1 MTTPEDI
8 CKQVETLRRALNQ
21 HNHQYYVLDDPDIP
35 DAEYDRLFRRLQK
48 LEARYPDLVTAE
60 SPTQRV
66 GSAPADHFER
76 IQHTIPMLSLGN
88 AFSDA
93 ELLDFDRRMRE
104 KLDVDEV
111 EYAAE
116 PKLDGLAVTLMY
128 ENGRLVYGATRGDGT
143 AGEDITGNIRT
154 IHSIP
159 LQLIGQDH
167 PQKLEVRGEVFMPK
181 AAFERLNQQA
191 TEKGEKTFANPRN
204 AAAGSLRQLDPKIT
218 ASRQLDIYIYALGQ
232 VSEEI
237 STHHYDTLNR
247 LKQWGFKP
255 TPLTRVVKGID
266 ELKTYH
272 EDIEKQRNDLPY
284 EVDGVV
290 YKINAYSQQQMIGS
304 VSRAPRWAIAHKF
317 AAQEEMSVLED
328 IEIQVGRTGV
338 LTPVARLKPVS
349 VGGVTVTNATLH
361 NMDEIIRK
369 DVRVGDAIVVRRAG
383 DVIPE
388 IVRSIP
394 DSHRARD
401 PLFEMPGTCPVCHS
415 AVQRIEGEAIYRC
428 TDGVYCSAQ
437 CKGALKHFV
446 SRKAMDIDGLGKK
459 MIDQLVDRKLIETPA
474 DIYEL
479 DFKTIAGLERMAEKS
494 AKNLLKAIE
503 NSREVTLVR
512 FLYALGIREV
522 GEATAAALANLFS
535 TPHFSTLEDLMQV
548 EEERLKEVPDVGP
561 IVARHILDFFNE
573 ERNQSVIRKLQEALK
588 IDYPEKTTA
597 RLPLEGQTYVITGT
611 LSTMSRNIA
620 RQKLM
625 ALGAKVAGSISGN
638 TTALIA
644 GEKAGSK
651 LAKARDAGIDI
662 LDEQELEALLQHNHT
677 DVTRNHSGY
686 PD

>member
-8 CKQVETLRRALNQ
+8 CKQAETLRRALNQ

-93 ELLDFDRRMRE
+93 ELLDFDRRMCER
-104 KLDVDEV
+104 LDVDEV

-159 LQLIGQDH
+159 LQLIGQDY

-181 AAFERLNQQA
+181 AGFERLNQQA
-191 TEKGEKTFANPRN
+191 REKGEKTFANPRN

-237 STHHYDTLNR
+237 SAHHYDTLNR

-255 TPLTRVVKGID
+255 TPLIRVVKGID
-266 ELKTYH
+266 ELKAYH
-272 EDIEKQRNDLPY
+272 EAIERQRNDLPY

-290 YKINAYSQQQMIGS
+290 YKINAYSQQQMIGF

-317 AAQEEMSVLED
+317 PAQEEKSVLED

-349 VGGVTVTNATLH
+349 VGGVTITNATLH
-361 NMDEIIRK
+361 NMDEIIGK
-369 DVRVGDAIVVRRAG
+369 DVRVGDVVIVRRAG

-388 IVRSIP
+388 IVGPIP
-394 DSHRARD
+394 DSHRTRG
-401 PLFEMPGTCPVCHS
+401 PLFEMPETCPVCDS
-415 AVQRIEGEAIYRC
+415 AVQRVEGEAKYRC
-428 TDGVYCSAQ
+428 TGGVYCSAQ
-437 CKGALKHFV
+437 RKGAMKHFV
-446 SRKAMDIDGLGKK
+446 SRKAMDIDGLGKQ

-494 AKNLLKAIE
+494 AKNLLEAIE
-503 NSREVTLVR
+503 KSREVTLAR

-522 GEATAAALANLFS
+522 GEATAVALAN
-535 TPHFSTLEDLMQV
+535 HFSTLEDLMQA
-548 EEERLKEVPDVGP
+548 EEERLSDVPDVGP
-561 IVARHILDFFNE
+561 IVARHILDFINE
-573 ERNQSVIRKLQEALK
+573 ERNQSVIRRLQAALK
-588 IDYPEKTTA
+588 IHCPEQKTTD

-611 LSTMSRNIA
+611 LSTMSRSIA
-620 RQKLM
+620 KQKLM

-662 LDEQELEALLQHNHT
+662 LDEQGLEALLQDDHRG
-677 DVTRNHSGY
+677 VTRQL
-686 PD
+686 

>member
-1 MTTPEDI
+1 M
-8 CKQVETLRRALNQ
+8 
-21 HNHQYYVLDDPDIP
+21 
-35 DAEYDRLFRRLQK
+35 
-48 LEARYPDLVTAE
+48 
-60 SPTQRV
+60 
-66 GSAPADHFER
+66 
-76 IQHTIPMLSLGN
+76 
-88 AFSDA
+88 
-93 ELLDFDRRMRE
+93 
-104 KLDVDEV
+104 DEV

-154 IHSIP
+154 IRSIP
-159 LQLIGQDH
+159 LQLIGQDY

-181 AAFERLNQQA
+181 TAFERLNQQA
-191 TEKGEKTFANPRN
+191 REKDEKIFANPRN

-237 STHHYDTLNR
+237 SAHHYDTLNR

-255 TPLTRVVKGID
+255 TPLIRVVKGIN
-266 ELKTYH
+266 ELKAYH
-272 EDIEKQRNDLPY
+272 EQIERQRNDLPY

-290 YKINAYSQQQMIGS
+290 YKINAYSQQQMVGS

-338 LTPVARLKPVS
+338 LTPVARLQPVS

-361 NMDEIIRK
+361 NMDEIVRK
-369 DVRVGDAIVVRRAG
+369 DVRVGDTIVVRRAG

-394 DSHRARD
+394 DSHRVRD
-401 PLFEMPGTCPVCHS
+401 PLFEMPGACPVCHS

-428 TDGVYCSAQ
+428 TGGVYCSAQ
-437 CKGALKHFV
+437 RKGALKHFV

-522 GEATAAALANLFS
+522 GEATAAALAN
-535 TPHFSTLEDLMQV
+535 HFSTLEKLMQA
-548 EEERLKEVPDVGP
+548 EEEQLSDVSDVGP

-573 ERNQSVIRKLQEALK
+573 DRNQSVIRKLQEVLK
-588 IDYPEKTTA
+588 IHYPEQKITA

-611 LSTMSRNIA
+611 LSTMSRSIA
-620 RQKLM
+620 RQKLT

-651 LAKARDAGIDI
+651 LVNARDAGIDI
-662 LDEQELEALLQHNHT
+662 LDEQELETLLQNNHT
-677 DVTRNHSGY
+677 DVTRQS
-686 PD
+686 